1 MCSCTQKSLRPSE
14 VEPPVWDFVSDVLTD
29 PQKIR
34 SGMEAL
40 IEQER
45 ASEPR
50 NRNREAKVW
59 TKKLAEYTRLRSA
72 YQDQQA
78 AGLMTLQ
85 ELGAKLEELDE
96 GRKKA
101 ERELTALK
109 DHQQRVEE
117 LEKDR
122 DALLQSMSETVPSAL
137 EDLDGEEKNRLYQML
152 RLEVTPSSRL

>member
-1 MCSCTQKSLRPSE
+1 MCSYTQKSLRTSE
-14 VEPPVWDFVSDVLTD
+14 VKPPVWNFVFDLLRD
-29 PQKIR
+29 PEKIR

-50 NRNREAKVW
+50 DLDREAKVW

-85 ELGAKLEELDE
+85 ELRSKLEELEE
-96 GRKKA
+96 GRKEA
-101 ERELTALK
+101 ERELMALRS
-109 DHQQRVEE
+109 H
-117 LEKDR
+117 
-122 DALLQSMSETVPSAL
+122 
-137 EDLDGEEKNRLYQML
+137 
-152 RLEVTPSSRL
+152 